1 MVDAT
6 SLGGLSQTNNST
18 KLRGIIKLRNDK
30 ARMAVGNAH
39 QSSFELNSVSK
50 LVNTLNPRALNQGL
64 QRVASISRGDTK
76 DGMDIM
82 PRTAESPTRLAPR

>member
-64 QRVASISRGDTK
+64 
-76 DGMDIM
+76 
-82 PRTAESPTRLAPR
+82 